1 MVQTAETRSAG
12 GRPKTYA
19 PSQVRAVIGALVAE
33 GSTIEQITA
42 KMVKAR
48 LCADHGIS
56 QGIRED
62 SLAALVAQIHEET
75 AEEERRRLLK
85 ALPETTT
92 PVVDEVIASVRQDL
106 LLLVA
111 RQNDVCRT
119 AAERDCEDLRAN
131 KRNANWRIA
140 ELEAEIARKDEA
152 VSELERER
160 DAARSELADLREEH
174 RLARSEIERLGRETG
189 ALDRLFTELRD
200 LSVMSEIRA
209 ALSGIVTT
217 DSKAPQR

>member
-1 MVQTAETRSAG
+1 MAQTAETRSAG
-12 GRPKTYA
+12 GRPKTYT
-19 PSQVRAVIGALVAE
+19 PCQVRAVIGALVAE

-62 SLAALVAQIHEET
+62 SLAALVAQIREEN
-75 AEEERRRLLK
+75 AEDERRRLLK
-85 ALPETTT
+85 ALPESVT
-92 PVVDEVIASVRQDL
+92 PVVEDMVASVRQEL

-119 AAERDCEDLRAN
+119 AAERECEDLRAD

-152 VSELERER
+152 FLQLERER

-174 RLARSEIERLGRETG
+174 RLARGEIERLGRETG
-189 ALDRLFTELRD
+189 ALDRLLSELRD
-200 LSVMSEIRA
+200 PRVRTEIREAFSEI
-209 ALSGIVTT
+209 VTPQAT
-217 DSKAPQR
+217 AP